1 MRTLLECTNQMA
13 GKTIE
18 KCVYMDDDSAMSLLF
33 TDGTAIVITCESN
46 CDCRDGIGSLNVD
59 PHPGTTMAYALDV
72 MSLEESQA
80 EQKRQND
87 EYQAMN
93 DRRDRADY
101 ERLKAKFDCG
111 SATEGGGS

>member
-1 MRTLLECTNQMA
+1 MRTLLECSEDMT

-18 KCVYMDDDSAMSLLF
+18 KCVWMGDDSAMSLLF
-33 TDGTAIVITCESN
+33 TDGTAILITCDSN

-59 PHPGTTMAYALDV
+59 QHPGTTIAHGLEL

-80 EQKRQND
+80 EQKRMND

-93 DRRDRADY
+93 DRRERADY

-111 SATEGGGS
+111 SAAEGGGS